1 MRKYSKCVNGIYHN
15 GIVYPELHEKHSNVD
30 EDIVKISAIN
40 KLKFTENKGRI
51 NDSKIYSLFLTSSG
65 LL

>member
-1 MRKYSKCVNGIYHN
+1 MRKHSRGVIVIYRNGI
-15 GIVYPELHEKHSNVD
+15 GYPELHKKYSNVD